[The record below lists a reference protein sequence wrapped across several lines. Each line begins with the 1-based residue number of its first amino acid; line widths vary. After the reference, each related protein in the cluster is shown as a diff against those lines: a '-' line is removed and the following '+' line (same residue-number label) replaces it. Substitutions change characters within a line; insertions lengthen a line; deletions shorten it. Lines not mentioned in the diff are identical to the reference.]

1 MSAHRKFTR
10 NHQPKKKGIVQM
22 TQPTAAPTPRQMIEK
37 NMESIQ
43 TQRANFVLQ
52 KQQAEETIVNCNRA
66 IAQAE
71 GAIMA
76 YQESLKLF
84 PPDPVA
90 APPAAPPAEPPAE
103 PPAASP
109 NLGFYGTAPAA
120 PPALKENG
128 LVDETYAEG

>member
-1 MSAHRKFTR
+1 
-10 NHQPKKKGIVQM
+10 M

-84 PPDPVA
+84 PPDPV
-90 APPAAPPAEPPAE
+90 
-103 PPAASP
+103 S
-109 NLGFYGTAPAA
+109 APAA
-120 PPALKENG
+120 PPTPPAPPAVEPPAPPVVLPPPLG
-128 LVDETYAEG
+128 DEDYRDSAGG